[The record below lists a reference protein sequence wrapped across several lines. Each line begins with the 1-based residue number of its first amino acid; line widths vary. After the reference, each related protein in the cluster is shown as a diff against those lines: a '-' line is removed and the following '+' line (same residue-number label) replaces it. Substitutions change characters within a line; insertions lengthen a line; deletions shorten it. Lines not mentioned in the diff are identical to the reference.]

1 MNARQPPG
9 TLDPTAPSVVPD
21 AGALDRQL
29 DAAAGDPALPAQ
41 TRALLRK
48 LADELDATRAAV
60 GAERMR
66 YRALFDA
73 VPDPVSVLARDGTVL
88 DLNKAGMAAYKR
100 SREEI
105 VDKNIDV
112 LNPDLPRD
120 HMVPV
125 LDTLDRG
132 ETYVVEVT
140 NMRADGTR
148 FEMER
153 GFHAFFRQYY
163 NLRALIRRIDPT
175 LARLTPVTDYPLL
188 GPDGA
193 VAAILGCDG
202 VDVATGVGRA
212 SVARIL

>member
-1 MNARQPPG
+1 MSARQPPG
-9 TLDPTAPSVVPD
+9 MLTPSAPSVASD
-21 AGALDRQL
+21 NSGLDRRL
-29 DAAAGDPALPAQ
+29 ADALRDASLPAD

-48 LADELDATRAAV
+48 LSDELDATRAAV

-100 SREEI
+100 PREEI
-105 VDKNIDV
+105 VGKNIDV

-132 ETYVVEVT
+132 ETYVIEVT

-148 FEMER
+148 FPVEVHSASLLFDGRE
-153 GFHAFFRQYY
+153 
-163 NLRALIRRIDPT
+163 AL
-175 LARLTPVTDYPLL
+175 V
-188 GPDGA
+188 A
-193 VAAILGCDG
+193 VARDLSQRQEAEIRYL
-202 VDVATGVGRA
+202 
-212 SVARIL
+212 